1 MTVSA
6 AVTRRRFVAGALAA
20 CAAPATNVRASA
32 APMPA
37 ANVTLGDDVFLHE
50 TWRELG
56 GRCVG
61 VVTNQTGV
69 TSQLESIVDAI
80 RHNPQICLHAI
91 YSPEH
96 GLRGDQPAGSYVPS
110 YVDSRS
116 GLPVHSLY
124 GSTRRP
130 TAAMLQGVD
139 VLLFDIQDVGARAY
153 TYIST
158 MAYVM
163 QAAKQHGKD
172 VWILDRPNPTGGE
185 VVEGPV
191 LDPKFSSFIGLY
203 AIAMRHGM
211 TVGELAQMFNDR
223 FGIGCN
229 LRVVAMKNYSRA
241 MLWPDTGLAW
251 VQTSPNIPEWETTLV
266 YPGTGL
272 LTEAGINN
280 GTDFTKPFK
289 LAGAFKVDAVRLA
302 EYLNAR
308 PIPGVHFRPAFWS
321 PFAGFW
327 AGKTLSGVELI
338 LTDRHSFRAVR
349 TAVEILVAVRK
360 VAPAAIS
367 IHAAS
372 LDKDWGT
379 DTLRRGL
386 EDGLDAPDIVA
397 QWEERVREFE
407 ASRTRYLLY
416 S

>member
-1 MTVSA
+1 MIAPTLS
-6 AVTRRRFVAGALAA
+6 RRRFFAGLAAGASTAA
-20 CAAPATNVRASA
+20 GLRAGSA

-37 ANVTLGDDVFLHE
+37 ANVTLGDEVFLRE
-50 TWRELG
+50 TWRELR

-61 VVTNQTGV
+61 IVTNQTGV

-96 GLRGDQPAGSYVPS
+96 GLRGDQPAGAYVSS
-110 YVDSRS
+110 YVDARS

-124 GSTRRP
+124 GSTRHP
-130 TAAMLQGVD
+130 TAAMLAAVE

-163 QAAKQHGKD
+163 QAAKEHGKE
-172 VWILDRPNPTGGE
+172 VWVLDRPNPTGGE

-191 LDPKFSSFIGLY
+191 LDPRFSSFIGLY
-203 AIAMRHGM
+203 PIAMRHGM
-211 TVGELAQMFNDR
+211 TVGELARMFNDR

-229 LRVVAMKNYSRA
+229 LRVVAMKNYTRS

-289 LAGAFKVDAVRLA
+289 YAGAYRLDGARLA

-308 PIPGVHFRPAFWS
+308 PIPGVHFRPASWS
-321 PFAGFW
+321 PLAGFW
-327 AGKTLSGVELI
+327 AGKTLGGVELVV
-338 LTDRHSFRAVR
+338 TDPRAFRAVR
-349 TAVEILVAVRK
+349 AAVEILVAVRK
-360 VAPAAIS
+360 TAPGTLS
-367 IHAAS
+367 IHAAA

-386 EDGLDAPDIVA
+386 EDGLDAPDIAA
-397 QWEERVREFE
+397 QWETRVREFE

-416 S
+416 D